1 MYKKLFFII
10 CFDMCSIFLLGQN
23 ANKIY
28 SPSSFYT
35 INLTW
40 ENVQK
45 VLQKNYIVSLN
56 PYLPEPIVPIYDT
69 YSELGKCLIK
79 GTDYPKNYFIIVSD
93 VNMGDDL
100 FIYKNENFY
109 PYQMVLGN
117 DFFTKINSEE
127 NKRGEIEEK
136 DFVFEDFSFSMRCFP
151 KVFPPDFNSLDTIYC
166 SPLSTD
172 NPAPYWQFL
181 DKSSSSAVWN
191 NINNKDGSL
200 YHSFKIPY
208 SLLIS
213 NIGRFKSNVE
223 LRYVDY
229 RYSCMHRG
237 SEVIPVSKITVP
249 EIDDLKIVQPC
260 QNSYNNM
267 VGQIVYD
274 TAKYDLKII
283 ASKDFLNNYDGDPS
297 LESSCLIPDRYR
309 LSFYLKKYISSWQ
322 NPYTTEIT
330 IDKPITVNVNN
341 DLDYFTTPK
350 SYHVRCHGNSQL
362 VNLTYA
368 GGKSGTGYI
377 WEMNLGQNI
386 LTATGEPFS
395 SNLTD
400 GTYNVSLTN
409 KSSDGKYSCTVSL
422 PSITVTQ
429 PEEIKVNQQLDRL
442 AKCFNEP
449 SLVNFIIRGGTT
461 NSSGN
466 GFSYTWNGGV
476 STPITGSSFS
486 KELVL
491 SSNPNYS
498 FQVVDANN
506 CSSDIQNRSTSIINE
521 PANISYSLQHV
532 GGSTYT
538 TPNSVVIEDCS
549 STDGK
554 ATVKFIVS
562 GGKENFI
569 LKDKNNNSYP
579 VNANFILLP
588 GDYTFLLTDDGGNGC
603 TKEMQVKVLSPF
615 RLALQRVAQPCGG
628 GKGSIE
634 LAPSGGSGTYTV
646 TSSTSATEQNGS
658 TIVAR
663 NLEKGNYSYTIS
675 DGFCSRTQSAVLVAP
690 LSFSV
695 EYNGNVINGE
705 SLITLENCSAIA
717 DGSVSVKIS
726 ASGAS
731 GTYTLLKGSSS
742 VGLKTAT
749 SLAVGDHSFLL
760 SDSDGCLINFTIRVL
775 PKLLVS
781 LAGKTNACNGTD
793 GAITLQAS
801 GGSGTYKFENG
812 AQVVNPS
819 TVDSKYTIG
828 GLSAGSYSIKVSDGY
843 CSVMKSDIS
852 IYPPVTFSA
861 TSAMDCGKEKSDI
874 AVAGLTGGNRSYS
887 YLLTGSEGRS
897 GTLAEG
903 DGAIRNLNSGIY
915 SLEVKSDGCAHT
927 VSNIAVYNRPVIK
940 KFDVINPECQGHE
953 ARFDYEVVEG
963 NSPKCSYT
971 LTFDR
976 NGTQQSQTT
985 DLNTLSGSVDVD
997 VTGKVKLNINQCSIS
1012 QEKDVTINRLSIGG
1026 IVEGSWNCHLVDG
1039 KPSGGTLTVPVNTN
1053 FTSYTV
1059 KLIRLENGKEDIV
1072 EEQACVK
1079 DKNNYTFA
1087 ISKGGTFKFSVVTP
1101 NGCSAESKP
1110 YSYEPKSSLSIK
1122 TVTPTHPVCYGMEGT
1137 VRVEVENLGSRTLSG
1152 DGNVLV
1158 RGSTATFRSVAGER
1172 TYKVS
1177 DGFCY
1182 LETASVTLNNPE
1194 KPSFNAVVVNPPCN
1208 GDKAEVRFTEVA
1220 PAGTYSYFINN
1231 DSYPNSSVNLSVAQP
1246 STRIDLKVVNDRNCQ
1261 SDVVSKNITMPAT
1274 LETRFTADP
1283 VLCNGGKTGAINL
1296 DAVGGTT
1303 SYEYYLVNESK
1314 ETLLSGNRYENLQ
1327 NGSYTIKVKDK
1338 NSCKASKTVVVSEPD
1353 KLSFVSVPAPPTCR
1367 DGNDGKIALTV
1378 SGGNAG
1384 SYEYKRG
1391 NENYKPL
1398 VNSIVGGLTPNTY
1411 DLTIKDP
1418 KGCEAEKKGILVD
1431 NQPEWIWNIA
1441 TVSPTCSDNGEIKI
1455 SSIENG
1461 YGNYRYY
1468 KDGVTGASILQ
1479 PLTNLAVGK
1488 HTVSVIDEK
1497 KCIQT
1502 TEQTLK
1508 DNALTVTATPTHVT
1522 CYGGND
1528 GTVEV
1533 TISGGRR
1540 LENSSYSCRL
1550 MKGTSEI
1557 TSNVSITNNN
1567 QNGSQTIIY
1576 NKLYAND
1583 YTLFVSD
1590 ASNCS
1595 RTLPIKLTQFE
1606 KSIDFKVTPFEADSC
1621 QGKGRIEVS
1630 NIDGI
1635 QGSKDDLIYT
1645 AGNLVQKGNPTFIVN
1660 TGAYD
1665 VTVTDSKGCKT
1676 TKGTVIKPEK
1686 LVAKFE
1692 LKPMDCSGNNN
1703 GSVTIIQL
1711 EGGLG
1716 KLSTSCKL
1724 TSEAEPK
1731 GSEYTS
1737 QLVYQGLKPGSYKI
1751 YGRDESNRC
1760 LMSVGNF
1767 EIKDVEPLQLS
1778 YVPTQPTCNGYN
1790 DGSVSL
1796 QVTGGNGGYKLI
1808 AFGGNVAI
1816 AEESGRIG
1824 GFAKGE
1830 GLKAGTYK
1838 INLTDKNGCLNTGT
1852 DKIVV
1857 TEPEPVTLQLEKV
1870 DSVSCKGNGN
1880 GRIYL
1885 KAQGGNGNYVFTTT
1899 KNLGAF
1905 KSDANQPSS
1914 YHLDQLVPATYA
1926 FNVTDGKG
1934 CLLSKPIDP
1943 VTIVEPEQLTLAV
1956 ASFKDLSCYQNAS
1969 GSITVK
1975 HNGGNE
1981 GKLVYALGA
1990 LKQEVP
1996 IFTNLAAGTHSI
2008 TVSDRKGCTSKVD
2021 QELVEPSLLKLTSI
2035 NEKDPLC
2042 FGYKGSITPQL
2053 AGGTPPYEV
2062 KVDGETSYS
2071 APKKLD
2077 LLKGSYLLKYKD
2089 SKGCEFPRQF
2099 TLKEP
2104 EKLVV
2109 QKSVESPLCTGWDG
2123 KLTLSATGGT
2133 LPYKFRF
2140 KEAEF
2145 DVASEFT
2152 VKKGD
2157 YKVAARDNN
2166 GCLDSITVS
2175 VLEPSELS
2183 LSSDY
2188 KNPLC
2193 FGLKGSILLKASGGV
2208 APYRYTTN
2216 LTATFP
2222 TSGTLVGDKDQQIS
2236 FGGLLPNAA
2245 YVPAVMDANG
2255 CIGKVDPITL
2265 SQPEPLE
2272 WLADDV
2278 THLKC
2283 ADDGNGAI
2291 KVALRGGTL
2300 PYSYALNDLGN
2311 ANGLFEKLSGG
2322 MYTLKGVD
2330 SHGCSLQKEVALN
2343 EPSKLA
2349 VATSLDPQRCFTSCD
2364 GKISAYPSGGTL
2376 PYTISWNDPSNNG
2389 KNLLT
2394 NLCGGEYLLNI
2405 MDANGCVVKKDL
2417 SFAMP
2422 EQIVLNLG
2430 LKDTTLC
2437 KGQSIVVTPS
2447 PQKWGLLWLRDGKF
2461 IANGASFTVTEPGSY
2476 NVKALDSKGCS
2487 VDFGFGVT
2495 YVSDVMN
2502 PDFLMSSKVAA
2513 TDTLAIVDISNPKP
2527 AKVEWKIDPNARV
2540 IQKDGSYLFI
2550 AFDKPGIYSIGMVA
2564 YTGSCATSVEKR
2576 IEVGPKEDR
2585 FDINKGLGYKES
2597 ILKSFK
2603 LLPNPS
2609 DGVFKVRITLNR
2621 KADAMLQLIAVGTG
2635 SVLDKKELQGDDL
2648 YEVDFSRTDLRQG
2661 FYLVNLI
2668 VEGRSYSL
2676 KMVKI

>member
-1 MYKKLFFII
+1 MMKRLVVGVIFAMFF
-10 CFDMCSIFLLGQN
+10 FLEESLGQTILEDDFNMKISILKRVDN
-23 ANKIY
+23 APSNCTLPTNSAYYKFVSSTHRDVQLPFDFDSNTGTFVITVIPPVGVGEIYAAWIDYNDLSVINADFANSMKNRTQYYKSGMSRYCSSWDISKEGRITWFVEALPKLEDIFSSTNKIGNILISTVFSPMNSDYFERWEYKFYGTSTWVTANASSGKTSYNFQSTSFQTSTRDTKGNAITSDKDKYESGLPFYVRYITKPSLNNKYRASRNITLSRPKQSVTLPSNYKINHPCDSQNGSIVLDPNLYFVSKLVDGNIASVDVNNVASGSYDFYISYQSSYLDNQYQIPLKRTETIYQQPSVNISTTRTCHGGSTGTITAIGNGGSGGFQY
-28 SPSSFYT
+28 SLDNVSYQNSGIFR
-35 INLTW
+35 NL
-40 ENVQK
+40 EA
-45 VLQKNYIVSLN
+45 KNYTVYFKDMVTGCVRSNSTIVSSYDEFILTSTPNLVNPKCSDGKGSVTLN
-56 PYLPEPIVPIYDT
+56 CAGGDGSAIFANVAGQSKEVVN
-69 YSELGKCLIK
+69 GKV
-79 GTDYPKNYFIIVSD
+79 TF
-93 VNMGDDL
+93 DDL
-100 FIYKNENFY
+100 PNGKHN
-109 PYQMVLGN
+109 VTL
-117 DFFTKINSEE
+117 S
-127 NKRGEIEEK
+127 NKSGCSK
-136 DFVFEDFSFSMRCFP
+136 TFVDAFE
-151 KVFPPDFNSLDTIYC
+151 VN
-166 SPLSTD
+166 
-172 NPAPYWQFL
+172 
-181 DKSSSSAVWN
+181 
-191 NINNKDGSL
+191 
-200 YHSFKIPY
+200 
-208 SLLIS
+208 
-213 NIGRFKSNVE
+213 
-223 LRYVDY
+223 
-229 RYSCMHRG
+229 
-237 SEVIPVSKITVP
+237 
-249 EIDDLKIVQPC
+249 
-260 QNSYNNM
+260 
-267 VGQIVYD
+267 
-274 TAKYDLKII
+274 
-283 ASKDFLNNYDGDPS
+283 
-297 LESSCLIPDRYR
+297 IPDPIA
-309 LSFYLKKYISSWQ
+309 LTK
-322 NPYTTEIT
+322 TTELANCAGGFS
-330 IDKPITVNVNN
+330 TVNVNV
-341 DLDYFTTPK
+341 K
-350 SYHVRCHGNSQL
+350 G
-362 VNLTYA
+362 
-368 GGKSGTGYI
+368 
-377 WEMNLGQNI
+377 
-386 LTATGEPFS
+386 
-395 SNLTD
+395 
-400 GTYNVSLTN
+400 
-409 KSSDGKYSCTVSL
+409 
-422 PSITVTQ
+422 
-429 PEEIKVNQQLDRL
+429 
-442 AKCFNEP
+442 
-449 SLVNFIIRGGTT
+449 
-461 NSSGN
+461 GN
-466 GFSYTWNGGV
+466 GSYLYSWDND
-476 STPITGSSFS
+476 SWISLSGSSFS
-486 KELVL
+486 KKDVL
-491 SSNPNYS
+491 FGN
-498 FQVVDANN
+498 
-506 CSSDIQNRSTSIINE
+506 
-521 PANISYSLQHV
+521 L
-532 GGSTYT
+532 STY
-538 TPNSVVIEDCS
+538 NIRV
-549 STDGK
+549 
-554 ATVKFIVS
+554 
-562 GGKENFI
+562 
-569 LKDKNNNSYP
+569 KDKNGCMASTTVTDKDPLPLTIKHTTNFSNKVDVNGNITLESCDPKHGNISILFEGSGGNSPY
-579 VNANFILLP
+579 VLTVDGNLKALKTNIDLLP
-588 GDYTFLLTDDGGNGC
+588 RDDCYTVKLTDSKGC
-603 TKEMQVKVLSPF
+603 VKELFVKVLKKNEMTIISDE
-615 RLALQRVAQPCGG
+615 VVHPCNAS
-628 GKGSIE
+628 KGSVSVVV
-634 LAPSGGSGTYTV
+634 SGGSGAYTF
-646 TSSTSATEQNGS
+646 TPA
-658 TIVAR
+658 
-663 NLEKGNYSYTIS
+663 Y
-675 DGFCSRTQSAVLVAP
+675 
-690 LSFSV
+690 
-695 EYNGNVINGE
+695 
-705 SLITLENCSAIA
+705 
-717 DGSVSVKIS
+717 
-726 ASGAS
+726 
-731 GTYTLLKGSSS
+731 
-742 VGLKTAT
+742 T
-749 SLAVGDHSFLL
+749 SLNEGKY
-760 SDSDGCLINFTIRVL
+760 IFTNL
-775 PKLLVS
+775 
-781 LAGKTNACNGTD
+781 LAGNSS
-793 GAITLQAS
+793 IS
-801 GGSGTYKFENG
+801 
-812 AQVVNPS
+812 VN
-819 TVDSKYTIG
+819 
-828 GLSAGSYSIKVSDGY
+828 DGY
-843 CSVMKSDIS
+843 CIDLKEIS
-852 IYPPVTFSA
+852 LNNPLFFSA

-953 ARFDYEVVEG
+953 AIFDYEVVEG

-1158 RGSTATFRSVAGER
+1158 SGSTATFRSVAGER

-1367 DGNDGKIALTV
+1367 DGNDGKIALTI

-1418 KGCEAEKKGILVD
+1418 KGCEAEEKGILVD

-1724 TSEAEPK
+1724 TSEAEPQ

-1838 INLTDKNGCLNTGT
+1838 INLTDKNSCLNTGT

-2255 CIGKVDPITL
+2255 CIGKVNPITL

-2502 PDFLMSSKVAA
+2502 PDFLISSKVAA